1 MTECRLIGLDIE
13 GYKGWGGVA
22 EQSPL
27 NEGGEESQARGR
39 GRKPR
44 VPALCIRIRHG
55 QIAEPLLPGI
65 QRQTPVVE
73 QL

>member
-1 MTECRLIGLDIE
+1 MINGASELISRVERRALWQSTVPVEEE
-13 GYKGWGGVA
+13 GSFTG
-22 EQSPL
+22 
-27 NEGGEESQARGR
+27 RGR
-39 GRKPR
+39 GRKPT
-44 VPALCIRIRHG
+44 VPACCIRICHG